1 MGNRRNAWHC
11 VFHGS
16 DYAAHRVRRS
26 SPDFVPRM
34 LPPTDCERSLLHAT
48 YTVFDGIQV
57 ILGILVTLWLVR
69 GNEQT

>member
-1 MGNRRNAWHC
+1 
-11 VFHGS
+11 
-16 DYAAHRVRRS
+16 
-26 SPDFVPRM
+26 M